1 MRTKTNPTTSADAPA
16 ANSLAAAPPVA
27 PAANSLAAP
36 PPVAPKPVRLRVRGP
51 TSTTTLDLQTTTPL
65 KDLVGACAKQLGANI
80 SNVSFR
86 DAAGKPVT
94 LMSEG
99 AYPAGGA
106 LLIGPDS
113 TLNEVGLA
121 SGDTLM
127 VQVQSKKKPAP
138 RKKTTTKKKRPRDDD
153 SDEED
158 VWVPSDGDDD
168 DDAKARRL
176 LGGRASAVLE
186 GGARRGD
193 DAATVAASFINC
205 HEVRCP
211 RSCRGAFTLSTRG
224 HPFRAIELTSRRRRG
239 GGREGTRSPST
250 RRLSPTQAPEGL
262 MGAAAGM
269 WTSQEAARRVEAAR
283 AGRVRVRAA
292 SSTLQVYW
300 RATARAKKET
310 EERVRQFS
318 ADESVAVVCAILHRQ
333 AGSTRRKLSGD
344 KPSTRLLTPEGVATR
359 CPALFWSLY
368 ASSRTDPDDESSPG
382 DVQFALEHVV
392 SQAMAKYEADVAA
405 LQRGA
410 A

>member
-1 MRTKTNPTTSADAPA
+1 MVRTKTNPTTSADA
-16 ANSLAAAPPVA
+16 A
-27 PAANSLAAP
+27 PAANSLTAP
-36 PPVAPKPVRLRVRGP
+36 APEAPKPVRLRIRGP
-51 TSTTTLDLQTTTPL
+51 SGPVTLDLQTTTPL
-65 KDLVGACAKQLGANI
+65 KDLVGACAKQLGSQIA
-80 SNVSFR
+80 NVSFR
-86 DAAGKPVT
+86 DAGGKPVT
-94 LMSEG
+94 LLSEG

-113 TLNEVGLA
+113 TLSDVGLA

-127 VQVQSKKKPAP
+127 VQVQSKKKAAP
-138 RKKTTTKKKRPRDDD
+138 RKKTTTKKKRPRDD
-153 SDEED
+153 SEEED
-158 VWVPSDGDDD
+158 VWVPSDGDDYA
-168 DDAKARRL
+168 DAKARRL
-176 LGGRASAVLE
+176 LGARASAVLD

-205 HEVRCP
+205 HE
-211 RSCRGAFTLSTRG
+211 
-224 HPFRAIELTSRRRRG
+224 
-239 GGREGTRSPST
+239 
-250 RRLSPTQAPEGL
+250 APEGL

-283 AGRVRVRAA
+283 AGRVRVRAT

-405 LQRGA
+405 LQRSA

>member
-1 MRTKTNPTTSADAPA
+1 
-16 ANSLAAAPPVA
+16 
-27 PAANSLAAP
+27 
-36 PPVAPKPVRLRVRGP
+36 
-51 TSTTTLDLQTTTPL
+51 
-65 KDLVGACAKQLGANI
+65 
-80 SNVSFR
+80 
-86 DAAGKPVT
+86 
-94 LMSEG
+94 
-99 AYPAGGA
+99 
-106 LLIGPDS
+106 
-113 TLNEVGLA
+113 
-121 SGDTLM
+121 
-127 VQVQSKKKPAP
+127 
-138 RKKTTTKKKRPRDDD
+138 
-153 SDEED
+153 
-158 VWVPSDGDDD
+158 
-168 DDAKARRL
+168 
-176 LGGRASAVLE
+176 
-186 GGARRGD
+186 
-193 DAATVAASFINC
+193 
-205 HEVRCP
+205 
-211 RSCRGAFTLSTRG
+211 
-224 HPFRAIELTSRRRRG
+224 
-239 GGREGTRSPST
+239 
-250 RRLSPTQAPEGL
+250 

-382 DVQFALEHVV
+382 DVAFALEHVV
-392 SQAMAKYEADVAA
+392 GQAMAKYEADVAA

>member
-1 MRTKTNPTTSADAPA
+1 MVRTKTNPTTSNDA
-16 ANSLAAAPPVA
+16 A

-36 PPVAPKPVRLRVRGP
+36 APEAPKPVRLRVRGP
-51 TSTTTLDLQTTTPL
+51 SGPVTLDLETTTPL
-65 KDLVGACAKQLGANI
+65 KDLVAACAKQLGSQIA
-80 SNVSFR
+80 NVSFR

-127 VQVQSKKKPAP
+127 VQVQSTKKPAP
-138 RKKTTTKKKRPRDDD
+138 KKKTTKKKRARDDD
-153 SDEED
+153 SEEED
-158 VWVPSDGDDD
+158 VWVPSDGDGD

-176 LGGRASAVLE
+176 LGARASAVLD
-186 GGARRGD
+186 GGARQGD

-205 HEVRCP
+205 HE
-211 RSCRGAFTLSTRG
+211 
-224 HPFRAIELTSRRRRG
+224 
-239 GGREGTRSPST
+239 
-250 RRLSPTQAPEGL
+250 APEGL

-283 AGRVRVRAA
+283 AGRVRVRATPA
-292 SSTLQVYW
+292 TLQVYW

-368 ASSRTDPDDESSPG
+368 ASSRTDPDDETSPG
-382 DVQFALEHVV
+382 DVAFALEHVV
-392 SQAMAKYEADVAA
+392 GQAMAKYEADVAA

>member
-1 MRTKTNPTTSADAPA
+1 MVRTKTNPTTSNDAAPA
-16 ANSLAAAPPVA
+16 ANSLTA
-27 PAANSLAAP
+27 PAP
-36 PPVAPKPVRLRVRGP
+36 EAPKPVRLRVRGP
-51 TSTTTLDLQTTTPL
+51 TGPVTLDLQTTTPL
-65 KDLVGACAKQLGANI
+65 KDLVDACAKQLNGGIA
-80 SNVSFR
+80 NVSFR
-86 DAAGKPVT
+86 DASGKPVT
-94 LMSEG
+94 LLSEG

-113 TLNEVGLA
+113 TLSDVGLA

-127 VQVQSKKKPAP
+127 VQVQSKKPAP
-138 RKKTTTKKKRPRDDD
+138 KKKTTKKKRARDED

-176 LGGRASAVLE
+176 LGARASAVLE

-205 HEVRCP
+205 HE
-211 RSCRGAFTLSTRG
+211 
-224 HPFRAIELTSRRRRG
+224 
-239 GGREGTRSPST
+239 
-250 RRLSPTQAPEGL
+250 APEGL

-283 AGRVRVRAA
+283 AGRVRVRAT

-368 ASSRTDPDDESSPG
+368 ASSRTDPDDETSPG
-382 DVQFALEHVV
+382 DVAFALEHVV

-405 LQRGA
+405 LQRSA

>member
-1 MRTKTNPTTSADAPA
+1 MTINKR
-16 ANSLAAAPPVA
+16 
-27 PAANSLAAP
+27 
-36 PPVAPKPVRLRVRGP
+36 RGP

-94 LMSEG
+94 LLSEG

-127 VQVQSKKKPAP
+127 VQVQSKKPAP
-138 RKKTTTKKKRPRDDD
+138 RKKTTKKKRPRDDD

-158 VWVPSDGDDD
+158 IWVPSDGDDD

-176 LGGRASAVLE
+176 LGARASAVLD

-211 RSCRGAFTLSTRG
+211 RFCRGAFTLSTRG
-224 HPFRAIELTSRRRRG
+224 YPFRAIELTSRPRRG
-239 GGREGTRSPST
+239 GSRGTRSPST

>member
-1 MRTKTNPTTSADAPA
+1 MVRTKTNPTTSTDDTAPA

-27 PAANSLAAP
+27 PAGNSLTAP
-36 PPVAPKPVRLRVRGP
+36 PPAAPKPVRLRVRGP

-127 VQVQSKKKPAP
+127 VQVQSKKPAP
-138 RKKTTTKKKRPRDDD
+138 KKKTTKKKRARDED

-176 LGGRASAVLE
+176 LGARASAVLE

-205 HEVRCP
+205 HE
-211 RSCRGAFTLSTRG
+211 
-224 HPFRAIELTSRRRRG
+224 
-239 GGREGTRSPST
+239 
-250 RRLSPTQAPEGL
+250 APEGL

-283 AGRVRVRAA
+283 AGRVRVRATPA
-292 SSTLQVYW
+292 TLQVYW

-368 ASSRTDPDDESSPG
+368 ASSRTDPDDETSPG

>member
-1 MRTKTNPTTSADAPA
+1 MVRTKTNPTTSNDA
-16 ANSLAAAPPVA
+16 A

-36 PPVAPKPVRLRVRGP
+36 APQAPKPVRLRVRGP
-51 TSTTTLDLQTTTPL
+51 SGPVTLDLQTTTPL
-65 KDLVGACAKQLGANI
+65 KDLVGACAKQLGSQIA
-80 SNVSFR
+80 NVSFR

-94 LMSEG
+94 LLSEG

-127 VQVQSKKKPAP
+127 VQVLQKKKPAP
-138 RKKTTTKKKRPRDDD
+138 KKKKRARDDD
-153 SDEED
+153 SEEED
-158 VWVPSDGDDD
+158 VWVPSDGEG

-176 LGGRASAVLE
+176 LGARASAVLD
-186 GGARRGD
+186 GGARQND

-205 HEVRCP
+205 HE
-211 RSCRGAFTLSTRG
+211 
-224 HPFRAIELTSRRRRG
+224 
-239 GGREGTRSPST
+239 
-250 RRLSPTQAPEGL
+250 APEGL

-283 AGRVRVRAA
+283 AGRVRVRATP
-292 SSTLQVYW
+292 STLQVYW

-368 ASSRTDPDDESSPG
+368 ASSRTDPDDETSPG
-382 DVQFALEHVV
+382 DVAFALEHVV

-405 LQRGA
+405 LQQGA

>member
-1 MRTKTNPTTSADAPA
+1 MVRTKTNPTTSADA
-16 ANSLAAAPPVA
+16 A
-27 PAANSLAAP
+27 PAANSLTAP
-36 PPVAPKPVRLRVRGP
+36 APEAPKPVRLRVRGP
-51 TSTTTLDLQTTTPL
+51 SGPVTLDLQTTTPL
-65 KDLVGACAKQLGANI
+65 KDLVEACAKQLGANI

-86 DAAGKPVT
+86 DAGGKPVT

-127 VQVQSKKKPAP
+127 VQVQSVKKPAP
-138 RKKTTTKKKRPRDDD
+138 KKSKKKKRPRDDD

-158 VWVPSDGDDD
+158 VWVPSDGDDG

-176 LGGRASAVLE
+176 LGARASAVLD

-193 DAATVAASFINC
+193 DAATVAAAFINC
-205 HEVRCP
+205 HE
-211 RSCRGAFTLSTRG
+211 
-224 HPFRAIELTSRRRRG
+224 
-239 GGREGTRSPST
+239 
-250 RRLSPTQAPEGL
+250 APEGL

-283 AGRVRVRAA
+283 AGRVRVRATP
-292 SSTLQVYW
+292 STLQVYW

-382 DVQFALEHVV
+382 DVAFALEHVV
-392 SQAMAKYEADVAA
+392 GQAMAKYEADVAA

>member
-1 MRTKTNPTTSADAPA
+1 MVRTKTNPTTSADA
-16 ANSLAAAPPVA
+16 A

-36 PPVAPKPVRLRVRGP
+36 APEAPKPVRLRVRGP
-51 TSTTTLDLQTTTPL
+51 SGPVTLDLQTTTPL
-65 KDLVGACAKQLGANI
+65 KDLVGACAKQLGSQIA
-80 SNVSFR
+80 NVSFR

-94 LMSEG
+94 LLSEG

-127 VQVQSKKKPAP
+127 VQVLQKKKPAP
-138 RKKTTTKKKRPRDDD
+138 KKKKRARDDD
-153 SDEED
+153 SEEED
-158 VWVPSDGDDD
+158 VWVPSDGEG

-176 LGGRASAVLE
+176 LGARASAVLD
-186 GGARRGD
+186 GGARQND

-205 HEVRCP
+205 HE
-211 RSCRGAFTLSTRG
+211 
-224 HPFRAIELTSRRRRG
+224 
-239 GGREGTRSPST
+239 
-250 RRLSPTQAPEGL
+250 APEGL

-269 WTSQEAARRVEAAR
+269 WTSQEAVRRVEAAR

-382 DVQFALEHVV
+382 DVAFALEHVV

>member
-1 MRTKTNPTTSADAPA
+1 MVRTKTNPTTSNDAAPA
-16 ANSLAAAPPVA
+16 ANSLTAPVPQ
-27 PAANSLAAP
+27 
-36 PPVAPKPVRLRVRGP
+36 APKPVRLRVRGP
-51 TSTTTLDLQTTTPL
+51 SGPVTLDLQTTTPL
-65 KDLVGACAKQLGANI
+65 KGLVDACAKQLGAGI
-80 SNVSFR
+80 ANVSFR

-138 RKKTTTKKKRPRDDD
+138 RKKVTKKKRPRDDD
-153 SDEED
+153 DEED

-176 LGGRASAVLE
+176 LGARASAVLE
-186 GGARRGD
+186 GGARQGD
-193 DAATVAASFINC
+193 DATTVAASFINC
-205 HEVRCP
+205 HE
-211 RSCRGAFTLSTRG
+211 
-224 HPFRAIELTSRRRRG
+224 
-239 GGREGTRSPST
+239 
-250 RRLSPTQAPEGL
+250 APEGL

-283 AGRVRVRAA
+283 AGRVRVRATP
-292 SSTLQVYW
+292 STLQVYW

>member
-1 MRTKTNPTTSADAPA
+1 M
-16 ANSLAAAPPVA
+16 
-27 PAANSLAAP
+27 
-36 PPVAPKPVRLRVRGP
+36 
-51 TSTTTLDLQTTTPL
+51 
-65 KDLVGACAKQLGANI
+65 CI
-80 SNVSFR
+80 R
-86 DAAGKPVT
+86 DS
-94 LMSEG
+94 SE
-99 AYPAGGA
+99 
-106 LLIGPDS
+106 
-113 TLNEVGLA
+113 
-121 SGDTLM
+121 
-127 VQVQSKKKPAP
+127 
-138 RKKTTTKKKRPRDDD
+138 
-153 SDEED
+153 EED
-158 VWVPSDGDDD
+158 VWVPSDGDGD
-168 DDAKARRL
+168 DDAKARKV
-176 LGGRASAVLE
+176 LGARASAVLD
-186 GGARRGD
+186 GGARQGD

-205 HEVRCP
+205 HE
-211 RSCRGAFTLSTRG
+211 
-224 HPFRAIELTSRRRRG
+224 
-239 GGREGTRSPST
+239 
-250 RRLSPTQAPEGL
+250 APEGL

-283 AGRVRVRAA
+283 AGRVRVRAT

-382 DVQFALEHVV
+382 DVAFALEHVV

-405 LQRGA
+405 LQQGA

>member
-1 MRTKTNPTTSADAPA
+1 MVRTKTNPTTSNDAAPA
-16 ANSLAAAPPVA
+16 ANSLTAPVPQ
-27 PAANSLAAP
+27 
-36 PPVAPKPVRLRVRGP
+36 APKPVRLRVRGP

-65 KDLVGACAKQLGANI
+65 KGLVDACAKQLGAGI
-80 SNVSFR
+80 ANVSFR

-138 RKKTTTKKKRPRDDD
+138 KKSKKKRARDD

-158 VWVPSDGDDD
+158 VWVPSDGDGD
-168 DDAKARRL
+168 DDAKARKV
-176 LGGRASAVLE
+176 LGARASAVLD
-186 GGARRGD
+186 GGARQND

-205 HEVRCP
+205 HE
-211 RSCRGAFTLSTRG
+211 
-224 HPFRAIELTSRRRRG
+224 
-239 GGREGTRSPST
+239 
-250 RRLSPTQAPEGL
+250 APEGL

-269 WTSQEAARRVEAAR
+269 WTSQEAARRVDAAR

-382 DVQFALEHVV
+382 DVAFALEHVV
-392 SQAMAKYEADVAA
+392 GQAMAKYESDVAA

>member
-1 MRTKTNPTTSADAPA
+1 MVRTKTNPTTSNDAAPA
-16 ANSLAAAPPVA
+16 ANSLT
-27 PAANSLAAP
+27 AP

-65 KDLVGACAKQLGANI
+65 KDLVDACAKQLGANI

-113 TLNEVGLA
+113 SLNEVGLA

-127 VQVQSKKKPAP
+127 VQVQSVKKPAP
-138 RKKTTTKKKRPRDDD
+138 KKSKKKKRARDD
-153 SDEED
+153 SDAED
-158 VWVPSDGDDD
+158 VWVPSDDD

-176 LGGRASAVLE
+176 LGARASAVLE
-186 GGARRGD
+186 GGARQND
-193 DAATVAASFINC
+193 DAATVAAAFINC
-205 HEVRCP
+205 HE
-211 RSCRGAFTLSTRG
+211 
-224 HPFRAIELTSRRRRG
+224 
-239 GGREGTRSPST
+239 
-250 RRLSPTQAPEGL
+250 APEGL

-283 AGRVRVRAA
+283 AGRVRVRAT

-368 ASSRTDPDDESSPG
+368 ASSRTDPDDETSPG
-382 DVQFALEHVV
+382 DVAFALEHVV

-405 LQRGA
+405 LQRSA

>member
-1 MRTKTNPTTSADAPA
+1 M
-16 ANSLAAAPPVA
+16 
-27 PAANSLAAP
+27 
-36 PPVAPKPVRLRVRGP
+36 
-51 TSTTTLDLQTTTPL
+51 TLDLQTTTPL
-65 KDLVGACAKQLGANI
+65 KDLVEACAKQLGSQIA
-80 SNVSFR
+80 NVSFR
-86 DAAGKPVT
+86 DAGGKPVT
-94 LMSEG
+94 LLSEG

-113 TLNEVGLA
+113 TLGDVGLA

-127 VQVQSKKKPAP
+127 VQVQSKKPAP
-138 RKKTTTKKKRPRDDD
+138 KKKTTKEKRARDED

-176 LGGRASAVLE
+176 LGARASAVLE

-211 RSCRGAFTLSTRG
+211 RFLSR

-239 GGREGTRSPST
+239 GSREGTRSPSA

-310 EERVRQFS
+310 EERVRCLLYTS
-318 ADESVAVVCAILHRQ
+318 
-333 AGSTRRKLSGD
+333 
-344 KPSTRLLTPEGVATR
+344 PSPR
-359 CPALFWSLY
+359 
-368 ASSRTDPDDESSPG
+368 D
-382 DVQFALEHVV
+382 
-392 SQAMAKYEADVAA
+392 
-405 LQRGA
+405 
-410 A
+410 

>member
-1 MRTKTNPTTSADAPA
+1 MVRTKTNPTTSADA
-16 ANSLAAAPPVA
+16 A
-27 PAANSLAAP
+27 PAANSLTAP
-36 PPVAPKPVRLRVRGP
+36 APQAPKPVRLRVRGP
-51 TSTTTLDLQTTTPL
+51 SGPVTLDLQTTTPL
-65 KDLVGACAKQLGANI
+65 KDLITNCAKQLGAGI
-80 SNVSFR
+80 ANVSFR
-86 DAAGKPVT
+86 DASGKPVT
-94 LMSEG
+94 LLSEG

-113 TLNEVGLA
+113 TLGDVGLA

-127 VQVQSKKKPAP
+127 VQVQSTKKPAP
-138 RKKTTTKKKRPRDDD
+138 RKKTTKKKRPRDDD
-153 SDEED
+153 SEEED

-168 DDAKARRL
+168 AKARKL
-176 LGGRASAVLE
+176 LGARASAVLD

-193 DAATVAASFINC
+193 DAATVAAAFINC
-205 HEVRCP
+205 HE
-211 RSCRGAFTLSTRG
+211 
-224 HPFRAIELTSRRRRG
+224 
-239 GGREGTRSPST
+239 
-250 RRLSPTQAPEGL
+250 APEGL

-283 AGRVRVRAA
+283 AGRVRVRATPA
-292 SSTLQVYW
+292 TLQVYW

-382 DVQFALEHVV
+382 DVAFALEHVV
-392 SQAMAKYEADVAA
+392 GQAMAKYEADVAA
-405 LQRGA
+405 LQQGA

>member
-1 MRTKTNPTTSADAPA
+1 MVRTKTNPTTSNDA
-16 ANSLAAAPPVA
+16 A

-36 PPVAPKPVRLRVRGP
+36 APEAPKPVRLRVRGP

-65 KDLVGACAKQLGANI
+65 KDLVDACAKQLGANI

-86 DAAGKPVT
+86 DAGGKPVT

-113 TLNEVGLA
+113 TLSDVGLA

-127 VQVQSKKKPAP
+127 VQVQSTKKPAP
-138 RKKTTTKKKRPRDDD
+138 KKSKKKRARDDD
-153 SDEED
+153 SEED
-158 VWVPSDGDDD
+158 VWVPSDGDGD

-176 LGGRASAVLE
+176 LGARASAVLD
-186 GGARRGD
+186 GGARQSD
-193 DAATVAASFINC
+193 DAATVAAAFINC
-205 HEVRCP
+205 HE
-211 RSCRGAFTLSTRG
+211 
-224 HPFRAIELTSRRRRG
+224 
-239 GGREGTRSPST
+239 
-250 RRLSPTQAPEGL
+250 APEGL

-283 AGRVRVRAA
+283 AGRVRVRATP
-292 SSTLQVYW
+292 STLQVYW

-382 DVQFALEHVV
+382 DVAFALEHVV

-405 LQRGA
+405 LRGES
-410 A
+410 

>member
-1 MRTKTNPTTSADAPA
+1 MVRTKTNPTTSNDA
-16 ANSLAAAPPVA
+16 A

-36 PPVAPKPVRLRVRGP
+36 APQAPKPVRLRVRGP

-65 KDLVGACAKQLGANI
+65 KDLVGACAKQLGAGNA
-80 SNVSFR
+80 NVSFR
-86 DAAGKPVT
+86 DATGKPVT

-127 VQVQSKKKPAP
+127 VQVQSVKKPAP
-138 RKKTTTKKKRPRDDD
+138 KKSKKKRARDD
-153 SDEED
+153 SDDED
-158 VWVPSDGDDD
+158 VWVPSDGDGD

-176 LGGRASAVLE
+176 LGARASAVLD
-186 GGARRGD
+186 GGARQND

-205 HEVRCP
+205 HE
-211 RSCRGAFTLSTRG
+211 
-224 HPFRAIELTSRRRRG
+224 
-239 GGREGTRSPST
+239 
-250 RRLSPTQAPEGL
+250 APEGL

-283 AGRVRVRAA
+283 AGRVRVRAT
-292 SSTLQVYW
+292 SSSLQVYW

-382 DVQFALEHVV
+382 DVAFALEHVV
-392 SQAMAKYEADVAA
+392 GQAMAKYEADVAA
-405 LQRGA
+405 LQQGA

>member
-1 MRTKTNPTTSADAPA
+1 MVRTKTNPTTSNDAAPA
-16 ANSLAAAPPVA
+16 ANSLT
-27 PAANSLAAP
+27 AP
-36 PPVAPKPVRLRVRGP
+36 PPQAPKPVRLRVRGP
-51 TSTTTLDLQTTTPL
+51 SGPITLDLQTTTPL
-65 KDLVGACAKQLGANI
+65 KDLVEACVKELKNFI
-80 SNVSFR
+80 TNVSFR
-86 DAAGKPVT
+86 DASGKPVT
-94 LMSEG
+94 LLSEG

-113 TLNEVGLA
+113 TLSDVGLA

-127 VQVQSKKKPAP
+127 VQVQSKKPAP
-138 RKKTTTKKKRPRDDD
+138 RKKTTKKKRPRDDD
-153 SDEED
+153 SEEED

-176 LGGRASAVLE
+176 LGARASAVLD
-186 GGARRGD
+186 GGARQND

-211 RSCRGAFTLSTRG
+211 RFLSR

-239 GGREGTRSPST
+239 GGREGTLSPST
-250 RRLSPTQAPEGL
+250 RRLYPTQAPEGL

-283 AGRVRVRAA
+283 AGRVRVRATPA
-292 SSTLQVYW
+292 TLQVYW

-382 DVQFALEHVV
+382 DVAFALEHVV

>member
-1 MRTKTNPTTSADAPA
+1 MVRTKTNPTTSNDAAPA
-16 ANSLAAAPPVA
+16 ANSLT
-27 PAANSLAAP
+27 AP
-36 PPVAPKPVRLRVRGP
+36 PPEAPKPVRLRVRGP

-65 KDLVGACAKQLGANI
+65 KDLVDACAKQLGAGVA
-80 SNVSFR
+80 NVSFR

-127 VQVQSKKKPAP
+127 VQVLSSKKPAP
-138 RKKTTTKKKRPRDDD
+138 KRKATKKKRARDD

-158 VWVPSDGDDD
+158 VWVPSDGDGD

-176 LGGRASAVLE
+176 LGARASAVLD
-186 GGARRGD
+186 GGARQND

-205 HEVRCP
+205 HE
-211 RSCRGAFTLSTRG
+211 
-224 HPFRAIELTSRRRRG
+224 
-239 GGREGTRSPST
+239 
-250 RRLSPTQAPEGL
+250 APEGL
-262 MGAAAGM
+262 RGAAAGM

-283 AGRVRVRAA
+283 AGRVRVRATPA
-292 SSTLQVYW
+292 TLQVYW

-382 DVQFALEHVV
+382 DVAFALEHVV
-392 SQAMAKYEADVAA
+392 GQAMAKYEADVAA
-405 LQRGA
+405 LQQA
-410 A
+410 AA

>member
-1 MRTKTNPTTSADAPA
+1 MVRTKTNPTTSADA
-16 ANSLAAAPPVA
+16 A
-27 PAANSLAAP
+27 PAANSLTAP
-36 PPVAPKPVRLRVRGP
+36 PPEAPKPVRLRVRGP

-86 DAAGKPVT
+86 DASGKPVT
-94 LMSEG
+94 LLSEG

-113 TLNEVGLA
+113 TLSDVGLA

-127 VQVQSKKKPAP
+127 VQVQSKKPAP

-176 LGGRASAVLE
+176 LGARASAVLD
-186 GGARRGD
+186 GGARQND

-205 HEVRCP
+205 HE
-211 RSCRGAFTLSTRG
+211 
-224 HPFRAIELTSRRRRG
+224 
-239 GGREGTRSPST
+239 
-250 RRLSPTQAPEGL
+250 APEGL

-283 AGRVRVRAA
+283 AGRVRVRATPA
-292 SSTLQVYW
+292 TLQVYW

-392 SQAMAKYEADVAA
+392 SQAMAKYESDVAA

>member
-1 MRTKTNPTTSADAPA
+1 MVRTKTNPTTSNDA
-16 ANSLAAAPPVA
+16 A

-36 PPVAPKPVRLRVRGP
+36 APQAPKPVRLRVRGP
-51 TSTTTLDLQTTTPL
+51 SGPVTLDLQTTTPL
-65 KDLVGACAKQLGANI
+65 KDLVGACAKQLGSQIA
-80 SNVSFR
+80 NVSFR

-94 LMSEG
+94 LLSEG

-127 VQVQSKKKPAP
+127 VQVLQKKKPAP
-138 RKKTTTKKKRPRDDD
+138 KKKKRARDDD
-153 SDEED
+153 SEEED
-158 VWVPSDGDDD
+158 VWVPSDGEG

-176 LGGRASAVLE
+176 LGARASAVLD
-186 GGARRGD
+186 GGARQND

-205 HEVRCP
+205 HE
-211 RSCRGAFTLSTRG
+211 
-224 HPFRAIELTSRRRRG
+224 
-239 GGREGTRSPST
+239 
-250 RRLSPTQAPEGL
+250 APEGL

-283 AGRVRVRAA
+283 AGRVRVRATPA
-292 SSTLQVYW
+292 TLQVYW